1 MFFLRRL
8 SHIMIILTIT
18 DICVWI
24 PYQLYFQP
32 FSEFSLITMS
42 SQGKDAFRTFYTL
55 WVACV
60 VLYGM
65 EDMRAYLRMRLKF
78 NSLRNPK

>member
-1 MFFLRRL
+1 
-8 SHIMIILTIT
+8 
-18 DICVWI
+18 
-24 PYQLYFQP
+24 
-32 FSEFSLITMS
+32 MS